1 MTMMFGYDHD
11 VSGWGWFVTSDGVL
25 LLWTLIIT
33 IAVLLNRS
41 GEHVKARTTPSA
53 EDVLDERQARER
65 STKANSGLTRSLPVT
80 GLLSSTCCV
89 Q

>member
-1 MTMMFGYDHD
+1 MT
-11 VSGWGWFVTSDGVL
+11 SAGVL

-65 STKANSGLTRSLPVT
+65 STKANSGAA
-80 GLLSSTCCV
+80 
-89 Q
+89 